1 MKKLI
6 MIACLSLSYTAS
18 YPAWAHHTKE
28 HTMLMQD
35 AEQVI
40 AETQQGTTGSIS
52 SFVWLGV
59 AVLLGIGFIKLFTKK

>member
-6 MIACLSLSYTAS
+6 AIAWLSFSYMAS
-18 YPAWAHHTKE
+18 YPAWAHHSKE

-40 AETQQGTTGSIS
+40 AETQQGATGAS
-52 SFVWLGV
+52 SLLIWLGLAV
-59 AVLLGIGFIKLFTKK
+59 ALGLGIMKLFNKK

>member
-6 MIACLSLSYTAS
+6 MIACLSFSYTVS

-40 AETQQGTTGSIS
+40 AETQQGATGFSS

-59 AVLLGIGFIKLFTKK
+59 AAVLGLGLMKLFSKK